1 MKASA
6 VRRRS
11 KAQIIEDKM
20 QDSKKRRDIEEKLQ
34 QWQQMEAALEAAQ
47 DKIRETE
54 VVHEHVQGMFN
65 DGLLKI
71 NNDGGYLV
79 VDDPAERSKLK
90 QDNLN
95 QSKQHHQSQSDAQ
108 SQQQQEF
115 QQDILDQSQADNGG
129 MMQS

>member
-11 KAQIIEDKM
+11 KAKIVEDRLKDSEKM
-20 QDSKKRRDIEEKLQ
+20 RDIEQKLQ
-34 QWQQMEAALEAAQ
+34 QWQQMEQALAAAQ
-47 DKIRETE
+47 EKIRETE

-71 NNDGGYLV
+71 NNDGGYNV
-79 VDDPAERSKLK
+79 VDDPAERVQLK
-90 QDNLN
+90 QEHII

-108 SQQQQEF
+108 SQQQQQF
-115 QQDILDQSQADNGG
+115 QQDLLNQSQSEGG
-129 MMQS
+129 DMMQS